1 VGELD
6 RAIGDP
12 VAWATLVAWV
22 LVRHLGEVGGRG
34 DHQERARER
43 FVEWHFRSALV
54 DLVMALGRSED
65 DGLRAADTLDLM
77 IETVG
82 WRSKAK
88 GLEGLGPALAEI
100 VGNEQGQ
107 QYLRVNRHADV
118 LWFNRE
124 AFEELLRWMLLAW
137 VSDGIVEDS
146 EGAPANL
153 AATAAVWET
162 LVAAAKGSG
171 FQVAGFIKILIAAD
185 DLTAAKD

>member
-1 VGELD
+1 M
-6 RAIGDP
+6 I
-12 VAWATLVAWV
+12 LVAWV

-34 DHQERARER
+34 DREEMARER
-43 FVEWHFRSALV
+43 FAEWHLRSALV

-65 DGLRAADTLDLM
+65 DGQRAALAVDLM

-88 GLEGLGPALAEI
+88 GLEGMGPALAEL
-100 VGNEQGQ
+100 VGNENGQ

-118 LWFNRE
+118 LWFHRE
-124 AFEELLRWMLLAW
+124 AFEELLRWMILAW

-162 LVAAAKGSG
+162 LVAAAEGSG
-171 FQVAGFIKILIAAD
+171 FRVAGFIEILIAAD
-185 DLTAAKD
+185 DLTAAEN